1 MRYFYL
7 ICFVLAFILFLW
19 QILSDERRSVTQHI
33 MLFVAV
39 VANGGYCALLH
50 ASNLQEAILAQK
62 IIYIGGCFLPMLYF
76 ITVCEI
82 CHVNIKRG
90 ILCGLYVVQ
99 GIVYGSVCTI
109 GWRDCYY
116 KQVQFHIQNG
126 MPYLTKEY
134 GPLHMLYVI
143 TMYLYFALALV
154 TVVRAVYKRMSIS
167 TKNVVI
173 MLLSFFLAIA
183 CYVSERVL
191 GLKFEIMP
199 MAYIL
204 LFSGSSLQSYQS
216 NLFTIEEN
224 KNIIEEQLSEVG
236 FIAFD
241 RQLRYKGCNA
251 YAQHVFP
258 QLADCCIGK
267 RIDLADAVL
276 QTNII
281 DGVRRFADNY
291 KHEHH
296 GHGMDTMTGEH
307 EHTPMDTFELDG
319 HRYDCMIHTLQ
330 NYRKRYVGFTVEFRD
345 ETEHYKA
352 LELFANYNKMLEA
365 DVAAKT
371 KQIREIQ
378 QKTIL
383 GMAQMVESRDLSTGG
398 HIKRTSEVVRIFAD
412 ELSKMDSS
420 LTPEFLQLVI
430 RSAPMHDL
438 GKIGVDDSILR
449 KQGKFTD
456 EEYDKMKEHAA
467 NGARIVKDVLTGV
480 EDERFVEVAVNVA
493 HYHHEKVNGKGYP
506 DGLKGEE
513 IPIEAR
519 IMALADVFDALVS
532 KRCYKEAF
540 SYDKAFSIIEQDA
553 GTHFD
558 ERLAGI
564 FLKCRPQL
572 EKFYNQY
579 GEE

>member
-7 ICFVLAFILFLW
+7 ICFILAFILFLW
-19 QILSDERRSVTQHI
+19 QVLSDERRSVTQHI
-33 MLFVAV
+33 LLAV
-39 VANGGYCALLH
+39 VVIANGGYCALLH
-50 ASNLQEAILAQK
+50 TSNLQEAILAQK

-82 CHVNIKRG
+82 CRVNIKRNV
-90 ILCGLYVVQ
+90 ICVLYVIQ
-99 GIVYGSVCTI
+99 GMIYGTVCTI
-109 GWRDCYY
+109 GITDWYY
-116 KQVQFHIQNG
+116 KNVEFHKENG
-126 MPYLTKEY
+126 LVYLTKEY
-134 GPLHMLYVI
+134 GPFHMLYVVS
-143 TMYLYFALALV
+143 MYLYFALALAV
-154 TVVRAVYKRMSIS
+154 VVRALYKRKSIS
-167 TKNVVI
+167 TKGVVI
-173 MLLSFFLAIA
+173 MLVSFFLAIV
-183 CYVSERVL
+183 CYVGERMM

-204 LFSGSSLQSYQS
+204 LFAGSSFQSYQS
-216 NLFTIEEN
+216 NLFTVEEN

-258 QLADCCIGK
+258 QLADCRIGR
-267 RIDLADAVL
+267 RIDLADAIL
-276 QTNII
+276 QKNII

-291 KHEHH
+291 RHEHH
-296 GHGMDTMTGEH
+296 GHGMDAMAEQH
-307 EHTPMDTFELDG
+307 EHTPMDTFELEG
-319 HRYDCMIHTLQ
+319 HTYDCMIHTLQ
-330 NYRKRYVGFTVEFRD
+330 NYRNRCVGFTVEFHD

-506 DGLKGEE
+506 EGLKGEE

>member
-7 ICFVLAFILFLW
+7 ICFILAFILFLW
-19 QILSDERRSVTQHI
+19 QVLSDERRSVTQHI
-33 MLFVAV
+33 LLAV
-39 VANGGYCALLH
+39 VVIANGGYCALLH
-50 ASNLQEAILAQK
+50 TSNLQETILAQK

-82 CHVNIKRG
+82 CRVNIKRNV
-90 ILCGLYVVQ
+90 ICVLYVIQ
-99 GIVYGSVCTI
+99 GMIYGTVCTI
-109 GWRDCYY
+109 GITDWYY
-116 KQVQFHIQNG
+116 KSVEFHKENG
-126 MPYLTKEY
+126 LVYLTKEY
-134 GPLHMLYVI
+134 GPFHMLYVI
-143 TMYLYFALALV
+143 SMYLYFALALAV
-154 TVVRAVYKRMSIS
+154 VVRALYKRKSIS
-167 TKNVVI
+167 TKGVVI
-173 MLLSFFLAIA
+173 MLVSFFLAIV
-183 CYVSERVL
+183 CYVGERML

-204 LFSGSSLQSYQS
+204 LFAGSNFQSYQS
-216 NLFTIEEN
+216 NLFTVEEN

-258 QLADCCIGK
+258 QLADCRIGR
-267 RIDLADAVL
+267 RIDLADAIL
-276 QTNII
+276 QKNII

-291 KHEHH
+291 RHEHH
-296 GHGMDTMTGEH
+296 GHGMDAMAEQH
-307 EHTPMDTFELDG
+307 EHTPIDTFELEG
-319 HRYDCMIHTLQ
+319 HTYDCMIHTLQ
-330 NYRKRYVGFTVEFRD
+330 NYRNRCVGFTVEFHD

-506 DGLKGEE
+506 EGLKGEE

-540 SYDKAFSIIEQDA
+540 SYDKAFSIIEKDA

>member
-7 ICFVLAFILFLW
+7 VCFIMAFGLFLW

-33 MLFVAV
+33 LLAV
-39 VANGGYCALLH
+39 VVIANGGYCALLH
-50 ASNLQEAILAQK
+50 TSNLQETILAQK

-82 CHVNIKRG
+82 CRVNIKRNG
-90 ILCGLYVVQ
+90 ICVLYVIQ
-99 GIVYGSVCTI
+99 GMIYGTVCTI
-109 GWRDCYY
+109 GITDWYY
-116 KQVQFHIQNG
+116 KSVEFHKENG
-126 MPYLTKEY
+126 LVYLTKEY
-134 GPLHMLYVI
+134 GPFHMLYVI
-143 TMYLYFALALV
+143 SMYLYFALALAV
-154 TVVRAVYKRMSIS
+154 VVRALYKRKSIS
-167 TKNVVI
+167 TKGVVI
-173 MLLSFFLAIA
+173 MLVSFFLAIV
-183 CYVSERVL
+183 CYVGERML

-204 LFSGSSLQSYQS
+204 LFAGSNFQSYQS
-216 NLFTIEEN
+216 NLFTVEEN

-258 QLADCCIGK
+258 QLADCRIGR
-267 RIDLADAVL
+267 RIDLADAIL
-276 QTNII
+276 QKNII

-291 KHEHH
+291 RHQHH
-296 GHGMDTMTGEH
+296 GYGMDAMAEQH
-307 EHTPMDTFELDG
+307 EHTPIDTFELEG
-319 HRYDCMIHTLQ
+319 HTYDCMIHTLQ
-330 NYRKRYVGFTVEFRD
+330 NYRNRCVGFTVEFHD

-412 ELSKMDSS
+412 ELNKMDSS

-480 EDERFVEVAVNVA
+480 ENERFVEVAVNVA